1 MEDITIK
8 INSSQYNDC
17 LQLNEY
23 GGKISLCAAREGT
36 NGTVYMDWAF
46 PQDKDRKPRQKA
58 IPVKVLLGSSKN
70 EAVQT
75 LQTCLAALQASS
87 SDVSQDSAQDYPYP
101 DQSYADG
108 IGTVAIDDDGEI
120 PF

>member
-8 INSSQYNDC
+8 IKSSQYNDC

-23 GGKISLCAAREGT
+23 GGKISLCAAREGKD
-36 NGTVYMDWAF
+36 GTVWKDWAF
-46 PQDKDRKPRQKA
+46 PQDKDRKPRAKA
-58 IPVKVLLGSSKN
+58 IPVKVLLGNSED
-70 EAVQT
+70 EARAT
-75 LQTCLAALQASS
+75 LQALLAGLDGKIAPQPVR
-87 SDVSQDSAQDYPYP
+87 DDPYP

-108 IGTVAIDDDGEI
+108 EGPPPIDKDDI

>member
-8 INSSQYNDC
+8 IKSSKWDDC

-23 GGKISLCAAREGT
+23 GGKISLCAAREGKD
-36 NGTVYMDWAF
+36 GTVWKDWAF
-46 PQDKDRKPRQKA
+46 PQDKDRKPRAKA
-58 IPVKVLLGSSKN
+58 IPVKVLLGNSKD
-70 EAVQT
+70 EAIAT
-75 LQTCLAALQASS
+75 LRALLAGLDGKITQSP
-87 SDVSQDSAQDYPYP
+87 QQPAQNDPYP

-108 IGTVAIDDDGEI
+108 NGPPPIDGDDI